1 MTDGVAK
8 LQLQL
13 QAARR
18 LLALKEARDRLLPF
32 MRLTMPD
39 PNAPDDPVATL
50 FQTTPQARLLC
61 EILEKVER
69 QELMRVAISMPPQ
82 TGKSQ
87 VLTRGGPS
95 WISGRNPLRHIM
107 VGAYN
112 QDFANEFGDD
122 VREIVG
128 GVSFQQVFPGYAL
141 AKGGEAKDLLI
152 TTQRGK
158 MAFVGVG
165 GSGTGKPADYFFV
178 DDPIRN
184 DEDANSASYR
194 DKIWRWF
201 NRVVFTRCHGKTP
214 IVVVHTRWH
223 EDDLIGR
230 LCDPNHPGRRRAVAD
245 GGYAGIEKNWTYFNI
260 PAVIDDPKLA
270 LALNVEL
277 FEQTDP
283 TVRQQFG
290 AKPIVSLWPEKFPL
304 TFLAEARQNDPVGF
318 SALRMGKPT
327 PDDGAYFRVEDI
339 VEYDPHELPGNLRK
353 YGASDHAVSKAQG
366 RDSTVLGCVG
376 IDENDD
382 IWVLPDLIWDRLETD
397 QTVEEM
403 LLQFAQ
409 HKPQLWWMESELI
422 SKSFGPF
429 LRKRMIEE
437 KIYTSIDA
445 VTPAKDKPLRARS
458 IQGRMRMRKV
468 RFPRFAPWWPDARS
482 QLLRFPAGAHDDFV
496 DWLAHIGQGLTKEMG
511 PRLTKPKGPQHP
523 TGSIQWILANA
534 SKRAR
539 DGKRRELVRGW

>member
-1 MTDGVAK
+1 MNEGVAK

-50 FQTTPQARLLC
+50 FQTTAQARLMC

-87 VLTRGGPS
+87 ILTRGGPS

-128 GVSFQQVFPGYAL
+128 GVSFQQVFPGYEL

-184 DEDANSASYR
+184 DDDANSASYR

-270 LALNVEL
+270 FALNVEL
-277 FEQTDP
+277 REQTDL

-304 TFLAEARQNDPVGF
+304 TFLAEAKQNDPVGF

-403 LLQFAQ
+403 LVQFSQ

-539 DGKRRELVRGW
+539 EGKRRELVRGW